1 MKDTKKPL
9 TLYQGTDFILIT
21 EEGKAMDGLTISQI
35 AKGSNVNIETVR
47 YYEKRGLISEPP
59 RSESGYRMFPKE
71 VIQDIQF
78 IKRAQDIGFTLE
90 EIKKLLLAS
99 HNENFRSEDMYQFA
113 NHKIQE
119 IDSKINE
126 LSHMKSL
133 LEDLAAKCPG
143 SGVPKDQ
150 CPIMKNLSKGEIKD
164 G

>member
-1 MKDTKKPL
+1 MN
-9 TLYQGTDFILIT
+9 
-21 EEGKAMDGLTISQI
+21 GLTISQI

-59 RSESGYRMFPKE
+59 RTESGYRMFPKE

-90 EIKKLLLAS
+90 EIKKLLCAS
-99 HNENFRSEDMYQFA
+99 NNENFQSEEMYQFA
-113 NHKIQE
+113 NNKIQE
-119 IDSKINE
+119 IDSKIHE
-126 LSHMKSL
+126 FIQMKSL
-133 LEDLAAKCPG
+133 LEELAAKCPG

-150 CPIMKNLSKGEIKD
+150 CPIITNLSKGEIED